1 MITNGILLD
10 KYIEL
15 VKDNDMDLL
24 ISLAKFHFI
33 ISETLYQLLKISP
46 RNPKC
51 DTTSPEP
58 ICRNWLQ
65 PLNASFIRI
74 FLSSD

>member
-24 ISLAKFHFI
+24 ISLAG
-33 ISETLYQLLKISP
+33 KIS
-46 RNPKC
+46 
-51 DTTSPEP
+51 
-58 ICRNWLQ
+58 
-65 PLNASFIRI
+65 
-74 FLSSD
+74 

>member
-24 ISLAKFHFI
+24 ISLAGDIENNKH
-33 ISETLYQLLKISP
+33 
-46 RNPKC
+46 RV
-51 DTTSPEP
+51 
-58 ICRNWLQ
+58 
-65 PLNASFIRI
+65 
-74 FLSSD
+74 